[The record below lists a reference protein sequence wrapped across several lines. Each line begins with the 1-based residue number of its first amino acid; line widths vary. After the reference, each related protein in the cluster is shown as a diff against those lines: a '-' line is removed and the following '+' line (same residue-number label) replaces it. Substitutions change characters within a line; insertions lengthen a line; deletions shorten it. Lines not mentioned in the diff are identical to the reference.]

1 MTTKMDIEVKFGENG
16 RIIPFIGGREITMN
30 ESPFLIFLATAGMC
44 SAVYVQAFM
53 QQRGMST
60 DDVTIIQRMDYN
72 QGTNMVEKI
81 DMILDL
87 PESFP
92 AKYSKAIKNVVGQ
105 CNVKQHLDTPPT
117 FEVTTSLD
125 KVEA

>member
-1 MTTKMDIEVKFGENG
+1 MDIEIKFDKLGK
-16 RIIPFIGGREITMN
+16 IVPFIGGREITMN

-60 DDVTIIQRMDYN
+60 DDVKIIQKMDYN
-72 QGTNMVEKI
+72 QMTNMVGKI
-81 DMILDL
+81 DIVVDL

-92 AKYSKAIKNVVGQ
+92 AKYNKAIKNVIAQ
-105 CNVKQHLDTPPT
+105 CPVKRHLAEAPSFNVITNYDDVK
-117 FEVTTSLD
+117 
-125 KVEA
+125 A